1 MRDQVRRASKKI
13 RARRRAP
20 EQTPVDGVT
29 ASAGQFASPACLMHE
44 LLLAP
49 LEAGEA
55 SAATPG
61 AGGPLHR
68 RGGRSMKRTS

>member
-1 MRDQVRRASKKI
+1 MRDRVRRASKKI

-20 EQTPVDGVT
+20 ERTPVDGVT

-44 LLLAP
+44 LVLAP
-49 LEAGEA
+49 LEA
-55 SAATPG
+55 SAAPPG
-61 AGGPLHR
+61 AGGPLQR